1 MVRLPDG
8 DERARLQDLAEAHQG
23 QPEDRQAKALDPV
36 EHVDSLPQHS
46 AIAITAA
53 AEATPHEHQPKGDHG
68 DGDRAHPERIELRK
82 RGHGI
87 HPLQVHVKARDR
99 SCDKRR
105 HRSSHG
111 CPAGSGTKRCSR
123 SAVAA
128 SAGKNASIASSERV
142 TSTGVPKTI
151 VVPINESVPC
161 SVWRRS
167 GTATDVKPKSK
178 TG

>member
-53 AEATPHEHQPKGDHG
+53 AEATPHEHQPKGDYG

-82 RGHGI
+82 RGHEI
-87 HPLQVHVKARDR
+87 HLLVVNVRDR
-99 SCDKRR
+99 SCDMRCHWLPPR
-105 HRSSHG
+105 
-111 CPAGSGTKRCSR
+111 CPAAFGTKRCSK
-123 SAVAA
+123 SAVAV
-128 SAGKNASIASSERV
+128 SAGKNASTASSERV
-142 TSTGVPKTI
+142 TSTGVP
-151 VVPINESVPC
+151 
-161 SVWRRS
+161 
-167 GTATDVKPKSK
+167 
-178 TG
+178 